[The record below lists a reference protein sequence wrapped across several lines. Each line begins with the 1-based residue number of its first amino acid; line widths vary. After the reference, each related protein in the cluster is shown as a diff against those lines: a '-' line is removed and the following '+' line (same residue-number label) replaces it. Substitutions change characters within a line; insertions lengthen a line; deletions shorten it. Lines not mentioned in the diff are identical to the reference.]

1 MFNQMILTSRPFAGF
16 RSGARLAVFGALLP
30 SLAFV
35 ACGGGNSGP
44 SLEGPSI
51 TSQPG
56 SVSTR
61 STQPVIFAVAVKGQ
75 PAPTFVW
82 QKDGVAIPGA
92 VAASYTILS
101 ANVLD
106 AGDYR
111 VVVSNQAGSVT
122 SNTVN
127 LAVKATL
134 LFNAPGGLVLDGAG
148 NTYLANSGDH
158 TICKIQPNGDVTVLA
173 GEPGVPGHVDATG
186 TNARFTWPTGLAIDG
201 SGTLYVADGN
211 NTIRVVSTSG
221 VVTTLA
227 GTAGISDTT
236 NGTGSLARFGS
247 LLQGLTWDG
256 SGNLL
261 VADTYNHTIRKITT
275 AGVVTTVAGLP
286 GQLGATNGALAVAT
300 FNQPSGVAVDAAGTL
315 YVADYGNSVIR
326 AISTGG
332 TVSTFSGIVGTAGSV
347 DGVATSATFNGPT
360 GIVVDG
366 TGRLYVADALG
377 HIIRKVET
385 NGTVSTYAGGAAAL
399 GNLDGTGTAA
409 RFNRPSCLALDAAGS
424 LLVADT
430 NNREI
435 RTISSAAVVTTF
447 TKP

>member
-1 MFNQMILTSRPFAGF
+1 MILKSRSFAGI
-16 RSGARLAVFGALLP
+16 RSGARMAVFGALLP
-30 SLAFV
+30 CLAFV
-35 ACGGGNSGP
+35 ACGGGNSAP
-44 SLEGPSI
+44 SIEGPSI

-61 STQPVIFAVAVKGQ
+61 STQPATFAVAVKGQ

-82 QKDGVAIPGA
+82 QKNGVAIPGA
-92 VAASYTILS
+92 VAVSYTIP
-101 ANVLD
+101 ATNILD

-111 VVVSNQAGSVT
+111 VVVSNQAGVVT
-122 SNTVN
+122 SNTVT
-127 LAVKATL
+127 LEVKATL
-134 LFNAPGGLVLDGAG
+134 LFNAPGGMAIDGSG
-148 NTYLANSGDH
+148 NTYLANSGEH

-173 GEPGVPGHVDATG
+173 GAPGQPGHVDATG
-186 TNARFTWPTGLAIDG
+186 ATARFTWPTGLAIDG

-211 NTIRVVSTSG
+211 NTIRVVSPSG

-227 GTAGISDTT
+227 GSAGLSGTT
-236 NGTGSLARFGS
+236 NGTGGAARFGS

-261 VADTYNHTIRKITT
+261 VADTYNHTIRMITT
-275 AGVVTTVAGLP
+275 SGVVTTVAGLP
-286 GQLGATNGALAVAT
+286 GQLGATNGTLAVAT

-315 YVADYGNSVIR
+315 YVSDYGNSVIR

-332 TVSTFSGIVGTAGSV
+332 TVSTFAGIVGTPGSV
-347 DGVATSATFNGPT
+347 DGAATTATFNGPS
-360 GIVVDG
+360 GIVMDG
-366 TGRLYVADALG
+366 TGRLFVADTLG

-385 NGTVSTYAGGAAAL
+385 TGAVSTFAGGAAAL

-409 RFNRPSCLALDAAGS
+409 RFNRPSGLALGPSGS

-435 RTISSAAVVTTF
+435 RTISSAAVVTTY